1 MRGAR
6 VYIGNI
12 RDDVRKRDVE
22 KFFKGFGALREITLK
37 AGFGFVE
44 FEVSNYI
51 LIISHQ
57 STDKRY

>member
-12 RDDVRKRDVE
+12 RDDVRERDVE

-44 FEVSNYI
+44 FEVRNWQI
-51 LIISHQ
+51 
-57 STDKRY
+57 TDYFTSIYG

>member
-12 RDDVRKRDVE
+12 RDDVRERDVE

-44 FEVSNYI
+44 FEV
-51 LIISHQ
+51 
-57 STDKRY
+57 RYY

>member
-12 RDDVRKRDVE
+12 RDDVRERDVE
-22 KFFKGFGALREITLK
+22 KFFKGFGALREITLVWSGQ

-44 FEVSNYI
+44 FEVRNY
-51 LIISHQ
+51 
-57 STDKRY
+57 